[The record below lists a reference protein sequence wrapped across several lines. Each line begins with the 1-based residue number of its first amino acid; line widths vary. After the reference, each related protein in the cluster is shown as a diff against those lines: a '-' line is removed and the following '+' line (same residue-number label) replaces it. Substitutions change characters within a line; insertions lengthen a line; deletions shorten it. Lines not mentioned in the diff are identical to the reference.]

1 MLPLSVITGEADAR
15 RAATAAS
22 QPPSVG
28 VFDGITN
35 SPYTDFE
42 DTESV
47 SSIRHSNTPRYQPR
61 SMPSPPL
68 GYDESTADTQGGRRA
83 AAAAATSTRIHGL
96 GLNMFKHGL
105 KTNIPPAGHRSNPS
119 SPVKSPVKSRRRS
132 ASLLNNNNSSASGSP
147 GSKHSRHFSS
157 QASFMDFGPNPPI
170 SPTLSDTRST
180 PAHNPVK
187 AKFSAT
193 GFHSQQSSISRVSG
207 YSSVS
212 SVVQAYSD
220 GVSPRSGHVSNM
232 DNWTASYLNN
242 NRKVKG
248 HKRNASSKNLI
259 VETLSE
265 SSQSEAGS
273 PSYTHM
279 EPSNGG
285 GRAVYHFDLTPE
297 SQQDSFPNSPQVE
310 DASQMREV
318 GHQGK
323 SVAPILQARLSSMYT
338 LSSYAGRDT
347 GMWSMRSAAC
357 TSMTSIDT
365 ARQKY
370 ISTEPDQTELEE
382 LKEMMCGMG
391 MKAGITIKPPKD
403 TSVEKEVQILMEE
416 MLQGQDVVRK
426 GMDRRMEIP
435 PSPQLPQVVEHVE
448 DEEEEEEE
456 EEQKP
461 RSPTKAPF
469 DMTKTEDWKDI
480 ERWAGIGSTRE
491 YPRESSVATYER
503 SEIDDESMHEEDFEH
518 MEMEAAM
525 TRMSTRSSRHPAEY
539 EGLNEMRA
547 SMPIPEVPQIPDI
560 EILTPKQHYTVPLRE
575 EPEPEPE
582 PEEEVSFVSAVSAL
596 TEEEEEVEI
605 LHVDCP
611 LGYEI
616 FFDDLAVV
624 DDEMKFQQELED
636 ARIREEEL
644 EKAAALLLPDSRP
657 VTKDGSRPGSR
668 PGLPQLS
675 LLEVPPVETRAGRA
689 SLDSPTSGEES
700 PIDVKGRVVDF
711 SRAGR
716 RHNLKENEIRVEDPS
731 YLVAFKKFLKPSV
744 HSDAFVCRQTR
755 FDSFQT
761 RRICNELPHEYR
773 PLPPPP
779 PKAAEPEPEPQKSP
793 RATWQ
798 FDEGPRVSSMTP
810 EKRRAKEVN
819 DEITSRLWVF
829 MASKWLHYGR
839 ILISPT
845 HEILIQAALE
855 RRRNKANGP
864 VPIRRRILDLG
875 GAPVA
880 DWGWHCAYEY
890 PYSKVYTV
898 TSRPKNIN
906 IDNVPIPNLGVVEK
920 RRFTG
925 PSNHRHIKVSSLWKL
940 PFPDNHFD
948 VISARTLH
956 TILKQT
962 PPPRRRSERYHRLS
976 KTPRLDE
983 YALTLKECYRV
994 LKPGGHFEWSLT
1006 DSDVLRAGPNTQ
1018 RLAEEFANELRSRG
1032 YDPHP
1037 TEKWIS
1043 RLGNA
1048 GFVNT
1053 KRTWSI
1059 LPMAPPAEKPK
1070 AKRRL
1075 GVTFDDDFKAAQE
1088 EMAAELKAWEEL
1100 GIIKGNTADV
1110 AALSGIVGT
1119 WRWEEWMVKIDGERE
1134 NPAWKK
1140 GLVNGITATLE
1151 EGRENRSGFRSLVGW
1166 TRKPTVA
1173 EKAKMDKK
1181 LAKKTAV

>member
-1 MLPLSVITGEADAR
+1 M
-15 RAATAAS
+15 
-22 QPPSVG
+22 Q
-28 VFDGITN
+28 
-35 SPYTDFE
+35 
-42 DTESV
+42 
-47 SSIRHSNTPRYQPR
+47 
-61 SMPSPPL
+61 
-68 GYDESTADTQGGRRA
+68 
-83 AAAAATSTRIHGL
+83 
-96 GLNMFKHGL
+96 
-105 KTNIPPAGHRSNPS
+105 
-119 SPVKSPVKSRRRS
+119 
-132 ASLLNNNNSSASGSP
+132 
-147 GSKHSRHFSS
+147 
-157 QASFMDFGPNPPI
+157 
-170 SPTLSDTRST
+170 
-180 PAHNPVK
+180 
-187 AKFSAT
+187 
-193 GFHSQQSSISRVSG
+193 
-207 YSSVS
+207 
-212 SVVQAYSD
+212 
-220 GVSPRSGHVSNM
+220 
-232 DNWTASYLNN
+232 
-242 NRKVKG
+242 
-248 HKRNASSKNLI
+248 
-259 VETLSE
+259 
-265 SSQSEAGS
+265 
-273 PSYTHM
+273 
-279 EPSNGG
+279 
-285 GRAVYHFDLTPE
+285 
-297 SQQDSFPNSPQVE
+297 
-310 DASQMREV
+310 
-318 GHQGK
+318 
-323 SVAPILQARLSSMYT
+323 
-338 LSSYAGRDT
+338 
-347 GMWSMRSAAC
+347 
-357 TSMTSIDT
+357 
-365 ARQKY
+365 
-370 ISTEPDQTELEE
+370 
-382 LKEMMCGMG
+382 
-391 MKAGITIKPPKD
+391 
-403 TSVEKEVQILMEE
+403 E

-426 GMDRRMEIP
+426 GVDGRAEIP
-435 PSPQLPQVVEHVE
+435 PSPQLPQVVE
-448 DEEEEEEE
+448 EE
-456 EEQKP
+456 KP
-461 RSPTKAPF
+461 RSPTRAPF

-518 MEMEAAM
+518 MEMEATM
-525 TRMSTRSSRHPAEY
+525 MRVSMRSSRHPAEY
-539 EGLNEMRA
+539 EGLNEMQA
-547 SMPIPEVPQIPDI
+547 SMPILEVPKIPDI

-596 TEEEEEVEI
+596 TEEEEEED
-605 LHVDCP
+605 LYADCP

-616 FFDDLAVV
+616 FFNDLAVV
-624 DDEMKFQQELED
+624 DDEMKFQQEAED

-644 EKAAALLLPDSRP
+644 ERAAALLLPDSRP
-657 VTKDGSRPGSR
+657 VTKDGSRPG
-668 PGLPQLS
+668 LPQLS
-675 LLEVPPVETRAGRA
+675 LLEVPPIETRPGRA

-700 PIDVKGRVVDF
+700 PIDAKGKVVDF

-744 HSDAFVCRQTR
+744 HSDAFICRQTR
-755 FDSFQT
+755 FDSFHT

-829 MASKWLHYGR
+829 MAAKWLHYGR

-845 HEILIQAALE
+845 HEILVQAARE

-864 VPIRRRILDLG
+864 IQIRRRILDLG

-962 PPPRRRSERYHRLS
+962 PPPRRRSERHHRLS

-1006 DSDVLRAGPNTQ
+1006 DSDVLRAGPNIQ
-1018 RLAEEFANELRSRG
+1018 RLAEEFANDLNSRG

-1037 TEKWIS
+1037 TEKWIG

-1048 GFVNT
+1048 GFVDT
-1053 KRTWSI
+1053 KRAWTI

-1100 GIIKGNTADV
+1100 GIVKGNTADV

-1119 WRWEEWMVKIDGERE
+1119 WRWEEWMVKVDGERE

-1151 EGRENRSGFRSLVGW
+1151 EGRENGSGFRSLVGW

-1173 EKAKMDKK
+1173 EKAKRDKK
-1181 LAKKTAV
+1181 LAKKTAA

>member
-1 MLPLSVITGEADAR
+1 MLPHSVITGEADAR
-15 RAATAAS
+15 RAAAAAS
-22 QPPSVG
+22 QPPSIG

-68 GYDESTADTQGGRRA
+68 GYDDSAADTRRTA
-83 AAAAATSTRIHGL
+83 AAAAASNSSNKRLHGL

-119 SPVKSPVKSRRRS
+119 SPIKSPVKSRRRS
-132 ASLLNNNNSSASGSP
+132 ASLLNSNNGSIASGSP

-157 QASFMDFGPNPPI
+157 QASFMEYGPHPPI
-170 SPTLSDTRST
+170 SPTWSDSRST
-180 PAHNPVK
+180 PAQSPVK
-187 AKFSAT
+187 PKFAAAT
-193 GFHSQQSSISRVSG
+193 VSMVSG

-232 DNWTASYLNN
+232 DNWTESYLNN
-242 NRKVKG
+242 NNRKAKG
-248 HKRNASSKNLI
+248 QRKNASSRNLI

-279 EPSNGG
+279 ELSNSNNG
-285 GRAVYHFDLTPE
+285 GRAVYHYDLTPE
-297 SQQDSFPNSPQVE
+297 SQQGSFPNSPRV
-310 DASQMREV
+310 DDDDTSQMREV
-318 GHQGK
+318 GRQGD

-347 GMWSMRSAAC
+347 GMWSTRSAAC
-357 TSMTSIDT
+357 TSMTSIDSS
-365 ARQKY
+365 RQRY
-370 ISTEPDQTELEE
+370 ISTEPDENELEE
-382 LKEMMCGMG
+382 LEEMMSGMG
-391 MKAGITIKPPKD
+391 MKMAATTKPP
-403 TSVEKEVQILMEE
+403 TEPSAEKEIQMLMRE

-426 GMDRRMEIP
+426 GMNGRMEIP
-435 PSPQLPQVVEHVE
+435 PSPQLPQIVERVV
-448 DEEEEEEE
+448 EEEEEE
-456 EEQKP
+456 KP
-461 RSPTKAPF
+461 RSPTRAPF
-469 DMTKTEDWKDI
+469 DMTKTEDWRDI
-480 ERWAGIGSTRE
+480 ERWAGIRATSG

-525 TRMSTRSSRHPAEY
+525 MRMSMRSSRHPAEY

-547 SMPIPEVPQIPDI
+547 SLAIPEVPQIPDI

-596 TEEEEEVEI
+596 TEEEEEEEDP
-605 LHVDCP
+605 HADCP

-624 DDEMKFQQELED
+624 DAEMKFQQEVED

-644 EKAAALLLPDSRP
+644 ERAAALLLPDSRP
-657 VTKDGSRPGSR
+657 NTKDGSRPGSR

-675 LLEVPPVETRAGRA
+675 LLEVPPVEYRQGRA

-700 PIDVKGRVVDF
+700 PVDGKGKVTDF

-779 PKAAEPEPEPQKSP
+779 PKAAEPVEPEPHNFS
-793 RATWQ
+793 WQ
-798 FDEGPRVSSMTP
+798 FDQGPRVSSMTP

-829 MASKWLHYGR
+829 MAAKWLHYGR

-845 HEILIQAALE
+845 HEILNQAALE
-855 RRRNKANGP
+855 RRRNKDNAQAT
-864 VPIRRRILDLG
+864 IRRRILDLG

-948 VISARTLH
+948 VISARTLQ

-962 PPPRRRSERYHRLS
+962 PPPRRRSERHNRLS

-1018 RLAEEFANELRSRG
+1018 RLAEEFASDLKTRG

-1053 KRTWSI
+1053 KRAWTI

-1100 GIIKGNTADV
+1100 GVVKGNTADV
-1110 AALSGIVGT
+1110 AALTGIVGT
-1119 WRWEEWMVKIDGERE
+1119 WRWEEWMVKVDGERE

-1140 GLVNGITATLE
+1140 GLVNGITNTLE
-1151 EGRENRSGFRSLVGW
+1151 EGRENGSGFRTLVGW
-1166 TRKPTVA
+1166 TRKPTVQ
-1173 EKAKMDKK
+1173 EKAKMDKRK
-1181 LAKKTAV
+1181 AKKASA

>member
-15 RAATAAS
+15 RAAAAAS
-22 QPPSVG
+22 QIPSVG

-47 SSIRHSNTPRYQPR
+47 SSIRQSNTPRYQPR

-68 GYDESTADTQGGRRA
+68 GYDEGAAGTQAGMKT
-83 AAAAATSTRIHGL
+83 AATSTRLHGL
-96 GLNMFKHGL
+96 GLNMFKSGL
-105 KTNIPPAGHRSNPS
+105 NTNVPPAGHRSNPS

-132 ASLLNNNNSSASGSP
+132 ASVLNSSNNSTNGSP
-147 GSKHSRHFSS
+147 APKHSRHFSS

-180 PAHNPVK
+180 PAHSPVK
-187 AKFSAT
+187 AKFPV
-193 GFHSQQSSISRVSG
+193 GQSSTTRASR

-220 GVSPRSGHVSNM
+220 GVSPRSGHISNM
-232 DNWTASYLNN
+232 DNWTVSYLNN

-248 HKRNASSKNLI
+248 HKKSNSSKNLI

-285 GRAVYHFDLTPE
+285 RAVYHFDLTPE
-297 SQQDSFPNSPQVE
+297 SQQDSFPNSPQIE

-318 GHQGK
+318 GYQGK

-365 ARQKY
+365 SRQRY
-370 ISTEPDQTELEE
+370 ISTEPDENELEE
-382 LKEMMCGMG
+382 LEEMMSGMG
-391 MKAGITIKPPKD
+391 MKGGITIKPPKD
-403 TSVEKEVQILMEE
+403 TSVEKEIQILMQE

-426 GMDRRMEIP
+426 GVDGRIEIP
-435 PSPQLPQVVEHVE
+435 PSPQLPQVVEEVVEEVVE
-448 DEEEEEEE
+448 DIIEDVVEEE
-456 EEQKP
+456 KP
-461 RSPTKAPF
+461 RSPTRAPF

-480 ERWAGIGSTRE
+480 ERWAGIGSKGE
-491 YPRESSVATYER
+491 YPREGSVATYDR

-518 MEMEAAM
+518 MEMEMEAAM
-525 TRMSTRSSRHPAEY
+525 MRMSMRSSRHPAEY

-547 SMPIPEVPQIPDI
+547 SMPIPELPELPSI

-596 TEEEEEVEI
+596 TEEEQEEEEDN
-605 LHVDCP
+605 LYADCP

-616 FFDDLAVV
+616 FFGDLSVV
-624 DDEMKFQQELED
+624 DEEMKFQQELED
-636 ARIREEEL
+636 ARVREEEL
-644 EKAAALLLPDSRP
+644 QKAAALLLPESRP
-657 VTKDGSRPGSR
+657 GTNDGSRSGGR

-675 LLEVPPVETRAGRA
+675 LLEVPPIETRPGRA

-700 PIDVKGRVVDF
+700 PIDIKGKVVDF

-829 MASKWLHYGR
+829 MAGKWLHYGR
-839 ILISPT
+839 ILISPG
-845 HEILIQAALE
+845 HEVLYQSTLE

-864 VPIRRRILDLG
+864 APIRRRILDLG

-994 LKPGGHFEWSLT
+994 LKPGGHFEWSIT

-1018 RLAEEFANELRSRG
+1018 RLGEEFANDLKSRG

-1037 TEKWIS
+1037 TEKWIG

-1048 GFVNT
+1048 GFTNT
-1053 KRTWSI
+1053 KRAWTI

-1100 GIIKGNTADV
+1100 GIVKGNTADV
-1110 AALSGIVGT
+1110 AALTGIVGT

-1151 EGRENRSGFRSLVGW
+1151 ESRENGSGLRCLVGW
-1166 TRKPTVA
+1166 TRKPTTA
-1173 EKAKMDKK
+1173 EQAKREKK
-1181 LAKKTAV
+1181 RAKKAVA

>member
-15 RAATAAS
+15 RIASAAS
-22 QPPSVG
+22 RPPSVG
-28 VFDGITN
+28 VFDGLTN
-35 SPYTDFE
+35 SPYTDIE
-42 DTESV
+42 DVESV

-68 GYDESTADTQGGRRA
+68 GYDAGAAAESQGGRRTS
-83 AAAAATSTRIHGL
+83 TSTRLHGL

-105 KTNIPPAGHRSNPS
+105 KTNIPPAGHQSNPS
-119 SPVKSPVKSRRRS
+119 SPQKSPVKSRRRS
-132 ASLLNNNNSSASGSP
+132 ASLLNNGSQSGSP
-147 GSKHSRHFSS
+147 ASKHSRHFSS
-157 QASFMDFGPNPPI
+157 QASFLEYGPQPPI
-170 SPTLSDTRST
+170 SPTLSDARST
-180 PAHNPVK
+180 PAHSPVK
-187 AKFSAT
+187 AKFPAAT
-193 GFHSQQSSISRVSG
+193 AGFHSHQSSISMASG

-232 DNWTASYLNN
+232 DNWTESYLNN
-242 NRKVKG
+242 RKAKG
-248 HKRNASSKNLI
+248 HKRNASSRNLV

-279 EPSNGG
+279 EPLNGG
-285 GRAVYHFDLTPE
+285 GRAVYHYDLTPE
-297 SQQDSFPNSPQVE
+297 SQQDSFPNSPRT
-310 DASQMREV
+310 DDGSQMREV

-347 GMWSMRSAAC
+347 GMWSMRSAAH
-357 TSMTSIDT
+357 TSMTSVDT
-365 ARQKY
+365 SRQRY
-370 ISTEPDQTELEE
+370 ISTEPDQTELDE
-382 LKEMMCGMG
+382 LEEMMSGMG
-391 MKAGITIKPPKD
+391 MMSRPMKPVPEP
-403 TSVEKEVQILMEE
+403 SVEKEVQMLMEE

-426 GMDRRMEIP
+426 GMDGRVEIP
-435 PSPQLPQVVEHVE
+435 PSPQLPQVI
-448 DEEEEEEE
+448 EEEE
-456 EEQKP
+456 KP
-461 RSPTKAPF
+461 RSPTRVPF
-469 DMTKTEDWKDI
+469 DMTKTEDWRDI
-480 ERWAGIGSTRE
+480 ERWAGIGSQRE

-525 TRMSTRSSRHPAEY
+525 MRMSMRSSRHPAEY

-547 SMPIPEVPQIPDI
+547 SMAIPEVPEIPDI

-596 TEEEEEVEI
+596 TEEEEEEDPYA
-605 LHVDCP
+605 DCP

-616 FFDDLAVV
+616 FFGDLSVV
-624 DDEMKFQQELED
+624 DDEMKFQQEVED
-636 ARIREEEL
+636 ARIRQEEL

-675 LLEVPPVETRAGRA
+675 LLEVPPNDHRSGRA

-700 PIDVKGRVVDF
+700 PIDGKGKVVDF

-779 PKAAEPEPEPQKSP
+779 PKAAEPEPVPAQSP

-829 MASKWLHYGR
+829 MAAKWLHYGR
-839 ILISPT
+839 ILISPA
-845 HEILIQAALE
+845 HEILNQAAME

-864 VPIRRRILDLG
+864 IPIRRRVLDLG

-925 PSNHRHIKVSSLWKL
+925 PSNHRHIKVSHLWKL

-948 VISARTLH
+948 VISARTLQ
-956 TILKQT
+956 TMLKQT
-962 PPPRRRSERYHRLS
+962 PPPRRRSERHHRLS

-1018 RLAEEFANELRSRG
+1018 RLAEEFAADLKGRG

-1053 KRTWSI
+1053 KRAWTI

-1100 GIIKGNTADV
+1100 GVVKGNTADV

-1119 WRWEEWMVKIDGERE
+1119 WRWEEWMVKVDGERE

-1140 GLVNGITATLE
+1140 GLVNGITTTLE
-1151 EGRENRSGFRSLVGW
+1151 EGRENGSGFRCLVGW
-1166 TRKPTVA
+1166 TRKPTAA
-1173 EKAKMDKK
+1173 EKAKRDKK
-1181 LAKKTAV
+1181 MAKMMSA